1 MNRQPSGF
9 PGCESPGA
17 AALPG
22 GSRPG
27 VSAARNGSQ
36 QLPPARCPGSPSI
49 LGPADSQG
57 RRPVPGARDPCFY
70 PETVPCVSGRLPRQ
84 ADFSSPPE
92 PPRLGCFPCR
102 LVSFARLQE
111 DSVWVGPGQADRTIP
126 TAIKLDLGKVG
137 PGPLVLQCGLC
148 GFHQLLRGLRDTAL
162 PSGCWRFVE
171 VDGGGGGGGNGT
183 TEVPPV
189 AGKDLG
195 CCSQTLPYPTCGA
208 PPLHPTPG
216 DLSAGEGLDR
226 MAPGCRDTCQPA
238 SSSSS
243 GAGSQV
249 PGTRWAWPFRVG
261 CQAAAHSVFW
271 RGPWFGRDRELNDS
285 LEVER

>member
-126 TAIKLDLGKVG
+126 TAIKLDLGPGRPALSSLPLPATAANPEPRSGG
-137 PGPLVLQCGLC
+137 PGALVGARFPTSLPNNQLVITQGFGGSWRGPFRSTDYLVVYYFEVVTRLC
-148 GFHQLLRGLRDTAL
+148 A
-162 PSGCWRFVE
+162 E
-171 VDGGGGGGGNGT
+171 GT
-183 TEVPPV
+183 HRPE
-189 AGKDLG
+189 
-195 CCSQTLPYPTCGA
+195 
-208 PPLHPTPG
+208 
-216 DLSAGEGLDR
+216 
-226 MAPGCRDTCQPA
+226 
-238 SSSSS
+238 
-243 GAGSQV
+243 GAGSRGPLSV
-249 PGTRWAWPFRVG
+249 AHPAPRGSRGASLRPL
-261 CQAAAHSVFW
+261 AAAGLG
-271 RGPWFGRDRELNDS
+271 GPC
-285 LEVER
+285 

>member
-171 VDGGGGGGGNGT
+171 VDGGGGGGEWDNRG
-183 TEVPPV
+183 
-189 AGKDLG
+189 AA
-195 CCSQTLPYPTCGA
+195 CSW
-208 PPLHPTPG
+208 
-216 DLSAGEGLDR
+216 EGLGVLFTDTSVPH
-226 MAPGCRDTCQPA
+226 MWGPSSAPHPRRPV
-238 SSSSS
+238 S
-243 GAGSQV
+243 
-249 PGTRWAWPFRVG
+249 
-261 CQAAAHSVFW
+261 W
-271 RGPWFGRDRELNDS
+271 RGPGQNGPWVQGHVPARILQQLGGRKSSPRDPLGMAFQGGVSGRGPQCF
-285 LEVER
+285 LEGSVVWKGQGTE